1 LVAATETLTPNSERL
16 CALPPLSQGQAFGQT
31 LDLWRV
37 QCVQLGMV
45 GLLLSEQP
53 RDPRQRLG
61 KVRRQFRTA
70 GELAAHVARDTA
82 EKGLQA
88 PISRRARR
96 ICRACA

>member
-1 LVAATETLTPNSERL
+1 
-16 CALPPLSQGQAFGQT
+16 
-31 LDLWRV
+31 
-37 QCVQLGMV
+37 MV
-45 GLLLSEQP
+45 GLLLCEQP

-88 PISRRARR
+88 PDLAACTPHLPRVRIAVRQAQCSLPRR
-96 ICRACA
+96 